1 MHETALSSKYSKQEI
16 QTRLIN
22 ILTQM
27 MDDWGSDSD
36 FSDPISSETRL
47 VEDLDFESIDLIQLI
62 VAIEK
67 EFDVKGL
74 PYENVLMEDSA
85 YIDEIHVYQLRDF
98 LFISLNNG

>member
-1 MHETALSSKYSKQEI
+1 MHETALSIRYSKQEI

-22 ILTQM
+22 ILTNM
-27 MDDWGSDSD
+27 MDDWDSD
-36 FSDPISSETRL
+36 FSDPISSETGL

-74 PYENVLMEDSA
+74 PYEKVLMEDSA
-85 YIDEIHVYQLRDF
+85 YIDEIHVYQLCDF
-98 LFISLNNG
+98 LFISLNKE